1 MLELTGWKC
10 KMSMINMLR
19 SFRNI
24 VDDMQGQMGER
35 NLKKAQNSALTTKNT
50 ATEIK
55 GLFKDLLE

>member
-1 MLELTGWKC
+1 MLELTGWQC

-35 NLKKAQNSALTTKNT
+35 NLKKAQNSALETKNT

>member
-35 NLKKAQNSALTTKNT
+35 NLKKAQNSALATKNT
-50 ATEIK
+50 ATEIM

>member
-1 MLELTGWKC
+1 
-10 KMSMINMLR
+10 MINMLR

-35 NLKKAQNSALTTKNT
+35 NLKKAQNSALATKNT